1 MASSELETTFHG
13 IFKKDRIWSVVE
25 MLPVR
30 SIARTPPPAFLFPN
44 QRCQRPEPACR
55 LHRLAPGVGGGGYLV
70 ASVFRVNRPFQAF
83 FSPPES
89 PGFEERWT
97 ATEAAL
103 KRKNHPGLPRGFP
116 HRSVAIRLEGRN
128 LAQFCQKSSGFSA
141 ARNPKAAG
149 PGRESGVSIVRHP
162 PCQSTFRSFFQS

>member
-1 MASSELETTFHG
+1 MGVHLRILIDEFPFDIAPTEVEATFHG

-55 LHRLAPGVGGGGYLV
+55 PHRLAPGVGGGGYLV
-70 ASVFRVNRPFQAF
+70 APVFRVNRPFQAF
-83 FSPPES
+83 FSPPGR

-116 HRSVAIRLEGRN
+116 HRS
-128 LAQFCQKSSGFSA
+128 
-141 ARNPKAAG
+141 
-149 PGRESGVSIVRHP
+149 
-162 PCQSTFRSFFQS
+162 